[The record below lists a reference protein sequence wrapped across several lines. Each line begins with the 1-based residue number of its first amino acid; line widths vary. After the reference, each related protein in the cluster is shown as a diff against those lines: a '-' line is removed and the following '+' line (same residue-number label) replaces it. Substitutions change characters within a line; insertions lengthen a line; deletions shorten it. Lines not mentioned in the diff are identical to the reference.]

1 MKSIQLRGVNQNN
14 LKNINVNFP
23 LRDITVI
30 CGPSGSG
37 KSSLAFETLY
47 AKGQREYINS
57 LSSYVRQF
65 LDRSPQPDVDD
76 VKNIPPAIAIKQN
89 NQVTTGRS
97 TVGTLTEIIDYL
109 RLLFANIGAPICLEH
124 NIPIVSDTVTSAT
137 KQVVEMFNGQRG
149 YILSTVMK
157 DSIDNHPDLL
167 SFLLKS
173 GYTRI
178 FYKQEVINV
187 QPKMELPKDDFEIM
201 IDRTGFNLED
211 KGRIA
216 DSIAQ
221 AYSVFNHLNV
231 SKKAKA
237 RIVTTDGQ
245 ELKLSESPICR
256 KCGFALPP
264 ITHQLFN
271 FSSPLGVCRKCE
283 GAGRLLKFDKSKII
297 PNPDLSL
304 LQNAIHPISMSF
316 LRYERKDFLKTCAN
330 HYNINVNIPWDQV
343 SEEKQ
348 SLVWNG
354 KGRYP
359 GLIEYLE
366 LCARYRQDTKSSH
379 FIRSYQSYIV
389 CKECKGSRLR
399 REANAVRIKGKTIT
413 EVCSWTLEDTL
424 GFFEQLLHE
433 KTEKL
438 KVVLEILQQITSRLQ
453 FLCDVGVNYLT
464 LDRLTKTLSAGEYQR
479 VHLAHQ
485 LGKALSQ
492 TLYVLDEP
500 TVGLHPKDNERLM
513 KILNQLRDLGNTL
526 VVVEHDKDIINNS
539 HHVVEMGPGAG
550 QEGGTVVFSGKTKD
564 FLKAS
569 TLTARVVKAKNKPYK
584 KLIQKTASLEF
595 DGPSI
600 EIAGCSGHNLK
611 SIGVVK
617 IPLNK
622 LVAVTGVSG
631 SGKSSLLKGTLY
643 PALVNS
649 LKDTNEQGMDV
660 LPYKSLKFPDII
672 DDILFVDQSSIGGTW
687 RSYPVT
693 YLKIYDRIRMLM
705 ASTPEARKRN
715 YDASFFSLMT
725 DSGGRCPHC
734 QGEGFETIDMA
745 FVDDVKLICEYCNGE
760 RFQKEVFD
768 IIYKGK
774 NINEILNLTVSEA
787 IEFFGDSPSIH
798 RVLVFL
804 REIGLDYLCI
814 GQSTRTLSGGE
825 SQRLKLARQILH
837 VKKDAS
843 LYILDEPTTGLHPR
857 EVEMLV
863 LIIRKLIKKGG
874 SVIIIE
880 HNMDIIKE
888 ADYVI
893 ELGPG
898 GGKKGGEIMFQGP
911 TQLLCQNAHCATAP
925 YLKSYFM

>member
-1 MKSIQLRGVNQNN
+1 MKSIQLTGVNQNN
-14 LKNINVNFP
+14 LKNINVKFP
-23 LRDITVI
+23 LGDITVI

-65 LDRSPQPDVDD
+65 LDRSPQPDVTN
-76 VKNIPPAIAIKQN
+76 VKNIPPAIAIEQSN
-89 NQVTTGRS
+89 HVTTSRS
-97 TVGTLTEIIDYL
+97 TVGTLTEVIDYL
-109 RLLFANIGAPICLEH
+109 RLLFANIGSPICLEH
-124 NIPIVSDTVTSAT
+124 NIPIVADTVTSAT
-137 KQVVEMFNGQRG
+137 EQVIKMFDGQRG
-149 YILSTVMK
+149 YILAAVMSE
-157 DSIDNHPDLL
+157 SIKNHPDLL
-167 SFLLKS
+167 QFLLKS
-173 GYTRI
+173 GYARI
-178 FYKQEVINV
+178 FYKQEVMKV
-187 QPKMELPKDDFEIM
+187 QAKMILPEDDFEII

-221 AYSVFNHLNV
+221 AYSVFNHLNMC
-231 SKKAKA
+231 KKAKA
-237 RIVTTDGQ
+237 RIITTEGQ
-245 ELKLSESPICR
+245 ELNLSESPVCR

-264 ITHQLFN
+264 ITHQFFN

-283 GAGRLLKFDKSKII
+283 GTGRLLKFDKNKII
-297 PNPDLSL
+297 PNLNLTL
-304 LQNAIHPISMSF
+304 LQDAIHPMSMPF
-316 LRYERKDFLKTCAN
+316 LRYERKDFLNTCVN
-330 HYNINVNIPWDQV
+330 HYNININTPWNQIPK
-343 SEEKQ
+343 EKQ
-348 SLVWNG
+348 SLIWNG

-366 LCARYRQDTKSSH
+366 LCAKYRQDTRSAH
-379 FIRSYQSYIV
+379 FIRSYQSYIT

-399 REANAVRIKGKTIT
+399 KETNAVRIKGKTIT
-413 EVCSWTLEDTL
+413 EVCSWTLEDAL
-424 GFFEQLLHE
+424 IFFESLSYE
-433 KTEKL
+433 KTEKI
-438 KVVLEILQQITSRLQ
+438 KVISEVLQQITSRLR

-464 LDRLTKTLSAGEYQR
+464 LNRLTKTLSAGEYQR

-500 TVGLHPKDNERLM
+500 TVGLHPKDNERLI
-513 KILNQLRDLGNTL
+513 KILNQLRNLGNTL
-526 VVVEHDKDIINNS
+526 VVVEHDKNIINNS
-539 HHVVEMGPGAG
+539 HHIVEMGPGAG
-550 QEGGTVVFSGKTKD
+550 QKGGTVVFSGKTKD

-569 TLTARVVKAKNKPYK
+569 TLTAQSINKKKSHSKKAE
-584 KLIQKTASLEF
+584 QKTALLKPEHPF
-595 DGPSI
+595 I
-600 EIAGCSGHNLK
+600 NITGCSGHNLK
-611 SIGVVK
+611 SIDVK

-649 LKDTNEQGMDV
+649 IKHSDEQQDMDI
-660 LPYKSLKFPDII
+660 LPHKSLKVPTII
-672 DDILFVDQSSIGGTW
+672 DDILFIDQSPILGTW
-687 RSYPVT
+687 RSYPAT
-693 YLKIYDRIRMLM
+693 YLKFYDRIRILM
-705 ASTPEARKRN
+705 ASTLEAKKRG
-715 YDASFFSLMT
+715 YDTSFFSLMT

-745 FVDDVKLICEYCNGE
+745 FVDDVKLICEHCNGE

-787 IEFFGDSPSIH
+787 TQFFKDIPPIH
-798 RVLVFL
+798 RVLIFL
-804 REIGLDYLCI
+804 KEIGLEYLRI

-837 VKKDAS
+837 VKKDAC

-880 HNMDIIKE
+880 HNMDLIKE

-911 TQLLCQNAHCATAP
+911 TSLLCQNTNCATAP

>member
-1 MKSIQLRGVNQNN
+1 MKSIQLSGVNQNN
-14 LKNINVNFP
+14 LKNINVSFP
-23 LRDITVI
+23 LGDITVV

-76 VKNIPPAIAIKQN
+76 VKNIPPAIAIEQSN
-89 NQVTTGRS
+89 HVTTSRS

-109 RLLFANIGAPICLEH
+109 RLLFANIGTPICLEH
-124 NIPIVSDTVTSAT
+124 NIPIVADTVTSAT
-137 KQVVEMFNGQRG
+137 SQVIKMFDGQRG
-149 YILSTVMK
+149 YILAAVMS
-157 DSIDNHPDLL
+157 DSIKNHPDLL
-167 SFLLKS
+167 KILLKS

-178 FYKQEVINV
+178 FYKQEVIKI
-187 QPKMELPKDDFEIM
+187 QPEMILPKDDFEIV
-201 IDRTGFNLED
+201 IDRTGFGLED
-211 KGRIA
+211 RGRIA

-221 AYSVFNHLNV
+221 AYSIFNHLNMC
-231 SKKAKA
+231 KKAKA
-237 RIVTTDGQ
+237 RVITTDGQ
-245 ELKLSESPICR
+245 ELKLSESPICQE
-256 KCGFALPP
+256 CGFALPP
-264 ITHQLFN
+264 ITHQFFN

-283 GAGRLLKFDKSKII
+283 GAGRLLKFDKNKII
-297 PNPDLSL
+297 PNPNLTL
-304 LQNAIHPISMSF
+304 LQDAIHPISVPF
-316 LRYERKDFLKTCAN
+316 LRYERKDFLNTCVN
-330 HYNINVNIPWDQV
+330 HYNIDINRPWNQIP
-343 SEEKQ
+343 EEKQ
-348 SLVWNG
+348 VLVWKG

-366 LCARYRQDTKSSH
+366 LCAKYRQDNRSSH
-379 FIRSYQSYIV
+379 FIRSYQSYVV

-399 REANAVRIKGKTIT
+399 KEAEAVRITGKTIT

-424 GFFEQLLHE
+424 CFFEELSQK
-433 KTEKL
+433 KTGKM
-438 KVVLEILQQITSRLQ
+438 KVVLEVLQQITSRLR

-500 TVGLHPKDNERLM
+500 TVGLHPKDNERLI
-513 KILNQLRDLGNTL
+513 KILNQLRDMGNTL
-526 VVVEHDKDIINNS
+526 VIVEHDKSIINNS
-539 HHVVEMGPGAG
+539 HHIVEMGPGSG
-550 QEGGTVVFSGKTKD
+550 QKGGSVVFSGKTKD
-564 FLKAS
+564 FLKTS
-569 TLTARVVKAKNKPYK
+569 TLTAQAIKEKNVPYK
-584 KLIQKTASLEF
+584 KTSQKTASLKL
-595 DGPSI
+595 DGPFI
-600 EIAGCSGHNLK
+600 KMTGCSGHNLK
-611 SIGVVK
+611 SIDVK

-643 PALVNS
+643 PALLNS
-649 LKDTNEQGMDV
+649 LKYSGEQSMDV
-660 LPYKSLKFPDII
+660 LPYESLKVPNAAI
-672 DDILFVDQSSIGGTW
+672 DDILFVDQGHIGGTW
-687 RSYPVT
+687 RSYPAT

-705 ASTPEARKRN
+705 ASTPEAIKRN
-715 YDASFFSLMT
+715 YDASFFSLMI

-774 NINEILNLTVSEA
+774 NINEILSLTASEA
-787 IEFFGDSPSIH
+787 TQFFKDIPSIH

-804 REIGLDYLCI
+804 KEIGLEYLCI
-814 GQSTRTLSGGE
+814 GQSTRSLSGGE

-863 LIIRKLIKKGG
+863 SIIRKLIKKGG

-880 HNMDIIKE
+880 HNIDLIKE

-911 TQLLCQNAHCATAP
+911 TQLLCHNTQCATAP